1 MGPMIRIG
9 PRIER
14 IGRVLG
20 PLAAIGAVV
29 YFGYHGVLGER
40 GVLTW
45 MALKQEIEHTRT
57 AVAMSE
63 AERDRLAHRVS
74 LLRPESLDRDM
85 LDERARLVL
94 NMMHPDEVLVFDR
107 ERASR

>member
-1 MGPMIRIG
+1 MGTMIRIG
-9 PRIER
+9 PRTER
-14 IGRVLG
+14 IGRILA

-29 YFGYHGVLGER
+29 YFGYHGVLGKR

-45 MALKQEIEHTRT
+45 MALKQELEHTRT

-63 AERDRLAHRVS
+63 AERDRIAHRVS

-94 NMMHPDEVLVFDR
+94 NMMHPEEILMFDPQQAPR
-107 ERASR
+107 